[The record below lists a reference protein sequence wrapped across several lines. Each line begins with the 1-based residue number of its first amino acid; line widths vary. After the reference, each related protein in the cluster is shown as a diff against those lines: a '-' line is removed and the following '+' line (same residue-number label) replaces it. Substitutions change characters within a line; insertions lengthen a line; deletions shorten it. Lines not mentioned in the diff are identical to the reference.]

1 MTGDTPLVQLEQV
14 ACAYDETVVLENID
28 LVIRPGEVV
37 ALLGGSGSGKST
49 LLRAMTGLLA
59 PRAGMVRLFG
69 EPLYQLEAAER
80 DALLR
85 RTGMLFQ
92 QDALF
97 GSLSIIDNV
106 ALPLRE
112 LTPLPPP
119 VVRET
124 ARLKLALVGLSG
136 LEDRGPAE
144 LSGGQRKRA
153 ALARASVLDP
163 EIIFCD
169 EPTAGLDPV
178 VAAGIDE
185 ALGRFR
191 TVLGIT
197 LVVITHSIE
206 SVRAIAD
213 RAVMV
218 GRGTIMATGTVE
230 ELARSRDPDVYE
242 FFHRVAGDRASL
254 VGSAPGAAPAAT
266 ASPADGG
273 RPGE

>member
-1 MTGDTPLVQLEQV
+1 MAEAPLVQLEQV
-14 ACAYDETVVLENID
+14 TCAYDDTVVLEGID
-28 LVIRPGEVV
+28 LTVHRGEVV
-37 ALLGGSGSGKST
+37 ALLGGSGSGKT
-49 LLRAMTGLLA
+49 TVLRAMTGLL
-59 PRAGMVRLFG
+59 PPTSGRVKLFG
-69 EPLYQLEAAER
+69 EPLYQIEGAER

-112 LTPLPPP
+112 LTPLPAP

-124 ARLKLALVGLSG
+124 ARLKLALVGLGG
-136 LEDRGPAE
+136 LEDRAPVE

-163 EIIFCD
+163 EVIFCD

-185 ALGRFR
+185 SLRRFR

-206 SVRAIAD
+206 SVRVIAD
-213 RAVMV
+213 RVVML
-218 GRGTIMATGTVE
+218 GRGTIMARGTVD
-230 ELARSRDPDVYE
+230 ELAQSSDLEVRE
-242 FFHRVAGDRASL
+242 FFHRGAG
-254 VGSAPGAAPAAT
+254 
-266 ASPADGG
+266 
-273 RPGE
+273 